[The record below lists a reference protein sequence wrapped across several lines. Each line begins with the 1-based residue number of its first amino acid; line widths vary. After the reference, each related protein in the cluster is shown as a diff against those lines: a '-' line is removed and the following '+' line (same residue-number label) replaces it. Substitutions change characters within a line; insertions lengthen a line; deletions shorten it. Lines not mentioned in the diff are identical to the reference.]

1 VNSGRPR
8 YDHELLGSSFA
19 HNAELAAVVP
29 QGPQNIVTPCHGAD
43 IMAVRNHYSEAIE
56 ILCSHDGCVSEWDF
70 DGHVVHWG
78 PSEA

>member
-1 VNSGRPR
+1 
-8 YDHELLGSSFA
+8 
-19 HNAELAAVVP
+19 
-29 QGPQNIVTPCHGAD
+29 
-43 IMAVRNHYSEAIE
+43 VRNHYSEAIE